1 MQPQCTLKCK
11 VNFMSA
17 RRYELVM
24 TPHQANISEKPKWIN
39 NQEQNKF
46 SWHVSVMPPTCSPCS
61 TINGLL
67 QVCSSSSQ
75 PDGKGNLT
83 RGSTLTAIIRMKVRK
98 QLLQE
103 LPSKKGLPEEP
114 GPEIR
119 HICEQSSSG
128 AWWKLAHSWVGRW
141 DAEDSFK

>member
-11 VNFMSA
+11 VNVMSA
-17 RRYELVM
+17 WRYDLVM

-103 LPSKKGLPEEP
+103 LPSRKVNLKNLDPKYVIFVNKAPQEHGESWL
-114 GPEIR
+114 G
-119 HICEQSSSG
+119 
-128 AWWKLAHSWVGRW
+128 WKMRCR
-141 DAEDSFK
+141 AEDSFK